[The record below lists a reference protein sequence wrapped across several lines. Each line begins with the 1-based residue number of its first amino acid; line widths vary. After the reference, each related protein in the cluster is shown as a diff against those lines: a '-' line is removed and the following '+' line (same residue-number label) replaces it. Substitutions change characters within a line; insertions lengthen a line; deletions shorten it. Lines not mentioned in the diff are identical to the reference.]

1 MSSVLERFRE
11 RKNKPMELFVG
22 YPLDNPV
29 IEFTVRRMPQAVV
42 NNAIIEAEGS
52 LKKQGIQR
60 PSGDLGEK
68 DPAVTEYNAEYYMW
82 LSFHIV
88 DQGSE
93 HFIGWK
99 ALDGSQLPTFTKAS
113 FQDFVSMLLIWER
126 KQLGL
131 AYFQAVAKADEVA
144 EKKEPTETAS

>member
-52 LKKQGIQR
+52 LKRQGIQR

-68 DPAVTEYNAEYYMW
+68 DPAVVEFNAEYYMW

-88 DQGSE
+88 EQGRE

-144 EKKEPTETAS
+144 EKKESTETAS